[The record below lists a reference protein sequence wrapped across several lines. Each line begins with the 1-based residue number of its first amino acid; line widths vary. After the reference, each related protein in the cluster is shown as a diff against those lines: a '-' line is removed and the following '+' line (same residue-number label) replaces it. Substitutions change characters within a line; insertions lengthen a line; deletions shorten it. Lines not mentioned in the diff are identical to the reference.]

1 MHIAWERPPYDLN
14 QLLDSQKC
22 VALSY
27 CRGRETPATRLDGKK
42 AGKLYPGKT
51 GGGAA
56 IIYNRNRFE
65 AQTVRAREL
74 AFLENVHPPPRVT
87 FHVSHVIFFFTKRL
101 S

>member
-1 MHIAWERPPYDLN
+1 M
-14 QLLDSQKC
+14 S
-22 VALSY
+22 LSY
-27 CRGRETPATRLDGKK
+27 CRGRETPLTRLDGKK

-87 FHVSHVIFFFTKRL
+87 CHVSNVKRNMSCVMCCMSLVRCHV
-101 S
+101 